1 MGRANPGDD
10 YGLEPGDLPEL
21 PGKDTALQTRVRRL
35 VDEVRGYDRTLELAA
50 DFSTEIVRDA
60 MTLKAAALLRLSVLI
75 PQSRAQDADREA
87 QRLSVERERLARA
100 EESRRVEELRAAMAT
115 DEELR
120 REVERRTRDDGS
132 ADKSRFSSR
141 KVYGPLPGG
150 FDDSLRRKL

>member
-10 YGLEPGDLPEL
+10 YGLEPGELPEL
-21 PGKDTALQTRVRRL
+21 PGNDSPLQARVRKL

-75 PQSRAQDADREA
+75 PQSRAEEAGREV
-87 QRLSVERERLARA
+87 QRLSVERERQARE
-100 EESRRVEELRAAMAT
+100 EESRRVEELRAAMAA
-115 DEELR
+115 DEGLR
-120 REVERRTRDDGS
+120 REVERRNRWDTASGNF
-132 ADKSRFSSR
+132 KSH
-141 KVYGPLPGG
+141 GPLPGG